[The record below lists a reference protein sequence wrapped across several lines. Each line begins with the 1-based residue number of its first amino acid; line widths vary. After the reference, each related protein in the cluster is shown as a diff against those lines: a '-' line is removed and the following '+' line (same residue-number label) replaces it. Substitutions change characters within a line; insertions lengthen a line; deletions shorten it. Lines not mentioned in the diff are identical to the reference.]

1 MWKEKEKKN
10 VFSKLRHKPDKEAA
24 QAFVVKVDKKV
35 VVLISQL
42 FRCANEDVVHQVTN
56 RRCVAHN
63 LPVDDPAFY
72 WNAILLE
79 NDSEKLQ

>member
-10 VFSKLRHKPDKEAA
+10 VFSKLRHKPDKEAR
-24 QAFVVKVDKKV
+24 QAFVIKVDKKV

-42 FRCANEDVVHQVTN
+42 LRCANENVVHQVTN
-56 RRCVAHN
+56 RRCVAHD
-63 LPVDDPAFY
+63 LPVDDPAFD

-79 NDSEKLQ
+79 NDNEKLQ